1 MLYELYAENF
11 ALMAELRLNLGE
23 GMNALTG
30 ETGAGKSLLIDAVS
44 LLIGGRGSD
53 AYIRSGCEK
62 CLIEGIFMPPYPKE
76 AAELLR
82 ALDLDPEDSLILSRE
97 LVRGGRSLA
106 RVNGRAVNLTRLRD
120 LSRLLINIHGQHE
133 HMLILEDA
141 RQLLLLDS
149 FEPAIEHLLEDVAIA
164 YQAMLGA
171 ESRVDD
177 FLQNQELRSERI
189 GELTYIVDELE
200 KADLRPGE
208 DDELTVES
216 QRLAHGERLYQLAT
230 DGLGNMNSGGAALDS
245 LNAALACIKSIV
257 ALDAQAE
264 DLCRRQEN
272 IFYEAEDWAQELS
285 AYRDRINLDLNHQ
298 NAVEGRLAAL
308 GKLKK
313 KYRATIDGMINILTE
328 ARQELAALEEL
339 SFSADSLFQA
349 REQAQASYAAAASKL
364 SDARIAAAERLGA
377 AITREL
383 QLLLMP
389 AALFRI
395 DLVANSPSGK
405 GNEHA
410 LFMIRSN
417 IGEPFQPVAKIASGG
432 ELSRIMLGIKVI
444 LSKLDSVPTLI
455 FDEVDSG
462 LSGKAL
468 VAVAQRIAMV
478 GESAQVLVV
487 SHNAVMAAAAARQVL
502 IQKREA
508 DGRTV
513 VAAHQLGYEERV
525 EELARM
531 IAGNQAGEIT
541 RRQARD
547 MLEKMSQPGLF

>member
-11 ALMAELRLNLGE
+11 ALMAELRLSLGE

-53 AYIRSGCEK
+53 SYIRSGCDK

-76 AAELLR
+76 AAELLH
-82 ALDLDPEDSLILSRE
+82 AYDLDPEDNLILSRE

-106 RVNGRAVNLTRLRD
+106 RVNGRAVNLTQLRD
-120 LSRLLINIHGQHE
+120 LSRLLVNIHGQHE

-149 FEPAIEHLLEDVAIA
+149 FEPVIEPLLEDVAAA
-164 YQAMLGA
+164 YRGMRAA
-171 ESRVDD
+171 ERRVDD
-177 FLQNQELRSERI
+177 FLQNQERRAERI
-189 GELTYIVDELE
+189 EELTYLVDELNHAE
-200 KADLRPGE
+200 LRSGE
-208 DDELTVES
+208 DDELTAEA

-230 DGLGNMNSGGAALDS
+230 DGLEKMNASGAALES
-245 LNAALACIKSIV
+245 LNAALACLKAIS

-264 DLCRRQEN
+264 ALCRRQEN
-272 IFYEAEDWAQELS
+272 IFYEAEDLARELS
-285 AYRDRINLDLNHQ
+285 DYRNQLNLDLNRQ
-298 NAVEGRLAAL
+298 DAVEGRLAAL
-308 GKLKK
+308 GRLKK
-313 KYRATIDGMINILTE
+313 KHRATIDGMINTLTE
-328 ARQELAALEEL
+328 AKQELAALEEL
-339 SFSADSLFQA
+339 SFAADSLFQA
-349 REQAQASYAAAASKL
+349 REQAQATYAAAAAEL
-364 SDARIAAAERLGA
+364 SAARKAAAERLGA

-395 DLVANSPSGK
+395 DLPENPPSAD

-410 LFMIRSN
+410 LFMIRPN
-417 IGEPFQPVAKIASGG
+417 VGEPFQPVAKIASGG
-432 ELSRIMLGIKVI
+432 ELSRIVLGIKVI
-444 LSKLDSVPTLI
+444 LSRLDSVPTLI

-487 SHNAVMAAAAARQVL
+487 SHNAVMAAAAAHQIL
-502 IQKREA
+502 IEKHEA

-513 VAAHQLGYEERV
+513 VAAHQLEHEERV

-541 RRQARD
+541 LRQARE